1 MSGSTHDGAKIPCS
15 LSTTRWLGRIHPFV
29 TIAILCFLPLLA
41 LSALGAPPAVPPESG
56 GKPTPGAPPEKPL
69 SSDVPPAA
77 PSNIDPGIQHVPE
90 KRGDSRGTVK
100 PPDLDPGI
108 SKNPD
113 AGSPGKQGH
122 HSSRSRNTEKEA
134 RGSVKEALDEVQ

>member
-1 MSGSTHDGAKIPCS
+1 MSGSTHDGTKIPFS
-15 LSTTRWLGRIHPFV
+15 LSKTRWLGRIHPFV
-29 TIAILCFLPLLA
+29 TIAILSLLPPLA

-56 GKPTPGAPPEKPL
+56 GKPTPGVAPDKPL
-69 SSDVPPAA
+69 DSGVPPAA

-90 KRGDSRGTVK
+90 KRSDSRGTVK

-113 AGSPGKQGH
+113 VAPPANKDINPPGAGTPKKKPDV
-122 HSSRSRNTEKEA
+122 R
-134 RGSVKEALDEVQ
+134 